1 MLILDFVE
9 ERVVEDRPQR
19 KIFRK
24 RDKENNKELK
34 RYSVNVNGRNVTILE
49 ITKKDLK
56 KDDVLTLLKIYKG
69 RVLVPDKFSEKEN
82 LKEYLFSPKEYYRR
96 ALLSSLI
103 NQIKT
108 VNKEWKSVTI
118 KTEVFKPFKELYELV
133 RISKSVIIQT
143 EANSYTGKFINDCY
157 YEYGAIVPI
166 KKEITSTKNDVYLNL
181 DEIDNKGK
189 LMINARGKDFLLYPD
204 IRYFEICSEYQ
215 KLSQYNIEHNLIC
228 SAFSDKYS
236 SAFSDK

>member
-69 RVLVPDKFSEKEN
+69 RVLVSERFMGNED
-82 LKEYLFSPKEYYRR
+82 LKEYLHSPKEYYQR

-108 VNKEWKSVTI
+108 VNREWKNIAV
-118 KTEVFKPFKELYELV
+118 KTECFTPFKEFYELV
-133 RISKSVIIQT
+133 RISKAVSIFT
-143 EANSYTGKFINDCY
+143 EANSYTDKFLNDCY
-157 YEYGAIVPI
+157 YEYGAIVSV
-166 KKEITSTKNDVYLNL
+166 KKEITSTKSDICLNL
-181 DEIDNKGK
+181 DKIDNNGK
-189 LMINARGKDFLLYPD
+189 LMINAKGKDFLLYPD
-204 IRYFEICSEYQ
+204 IRYFDICSEYQ

-228 SAFSDKYS
+228 SAFSDK
-236 SAFSDK
+236 